1 MTGNQENL
9 SELFFSKLKVAPS
22 PGVVLAQFYG
32 ALTGK
37 EVGRSEIIMMSKLTK
52 IYGRTSVFFSIIDV
66 SRLDNITE
74 FPYGYI
80 NTVCKAKLQKSMEA
94 DMTLTSMMSLERKI
108 TDLEKDILKVRKID
122 PEKATKYLEGK
133 HE

>member
-1 MTGNQENL
+1 MTEQENL
-9 SELFFSKLKVAPS
+9 AELFFSKLKTAPN

-37 EVGRSEIIMMSKLTK
+37 EVGRTEIIGMNRLVKTF
-52 IYGRTSVFFSIIDV
+52 GRNSVFFSVIDV
-66 SRLDNITE
+66 SRLKDITD

-80 NTVCKAKLQKSMEA
+80 FAICRTKLQKASEA
-94 DMTLTSMMSLERKI
+94 DLSAASMQSLARLVTSIEEEVSKVKKI
-108 TDLEKDILKVRKID
+108 DLEK
-122 PEKATKYLEGK
+122 AGKYLEG